1 MATLKAIPNLT
12 QSQPLSELED
22 EQGQSTV
29 LGWHVVADF
38 WGCNREIDNPE
49 YVERAVRDA
58 ADASKS
64 TTLQFGMHKF
74 HPHGVTAFALL
85 SGSHLSVHS
94 WPEHRYL
101 AADIYVCGEGTDPAA
116 AVELLRSRFE
126 PDRVDCRRLS
136 RGVLPREVPDGLAA
150 SE

>member
-12 QSQPLSELED
+12 QSQPPFELED

-29 LGWHVVADF
+29 LACRRRLLGLQSGNRQPRVRRASRSRRG
-38 WGCNREIDNPE
+38 GCLEVHDAPF
-49 YVERAVRDA
+49 RD
-58 ADASKS
+58 D
-64 TTLQFGMHKF
+64 KF
-74 HPHGVTAFALL
+74 EPHGVTAFALL

-101 AADIYVCGEGTDPAA
+101 AADIYVCAEGTDPAA

-136 RGVLPREVPDGLAA
+136 RGVLSREMPM
-150 SE
+150 